1 MATYKTISNTFTVTT
16 VEDGVSVPS
25 YIQSQEA
32 WSNQATSSS
41 DTTMPSDCV
50 ESDWQDNTPQRN
62 GKSYLWRRSRQM
74 QLNSNN
80 EYEVVGAAPGWKYQ
94 RLSGTNGTSISPKG
108 TVVYVASSS
117 SGLPSSGV
125 TANDLAIVPSS
136 AKLYKYSN
144 GWSQVSTASSDG
156 DCYVVENDCTYG
168 GENVKGHMF
177 MFSTETGRWID
188 LGQFKGENGA
198 TYYTHIAWASD
209 VTIVNNVVTAISGF
223 SVGIGA
229 NGEAKPWMG
238 ICIDQNSADP
248 QTYTSYTWKYLKG
261 EQGAVL
267 SIDNTMD
274 SMQYRNTY
282 SGRTKITAR
291 VYTTATLYDKGVA
304 VPADAITWDATFVG
318 CSGGVGHKTQGGGF
332 VQDGT
337 IEATEN
343 PKCFYVDNMT
353 QERGSVTITATYK
366 GTVYTIIFTVVRL
379 IDAKKYQL
387 EVSPTG
393 ISYNRNE
400 SPSETVG
407 VYMKVVE
414 YSPDGSI
421 EYLETL
427 GNSLEFVVTAKDS
440 LGDNENYTY
449 PSNKIYYSSQR
460 SSWYFWTDCE
470 LYDSY
475 TIELLYGG
483 ETVDIQDVI
492 VSRYENGAAGQNSI
506 RLDLDNEMDA
516 LQYVGDEPIPN
527 AAALTNA
534 YLYNGATLV
543 NAASITKWECVA
555 NNCEGYAVNGNNT
568 NPKAFEVDELYAMSG
583 SLTIKATYKGNVYSA
598 VFSVD
603 KLVNQD
609 KYYLEILPN
618 AIPYNTDNGI
628 VNPNV
633 KIYVWK
639 SPYDGSAPVSISNLS
654 NEGISLVC
662 LPYAGAT
669 SGQAGTA
676 VSLVQHTPSGGTP
689 YWDFN
694 ANCASYSN
702 YVVTLYKGTSSQGK
716 VLDRET
722 IPVAKVSNGIGSL
735 VADLSNEMDAVPMT
749 YEGAVI
755 GSGSPKQV
763 ALSTTVTLFY
773 GTDSQTI
780 TSMSAGQYSSSAGNI
795 RVSFPKISGTNNYT
809 GVANIY
815 VTHNTTMTDDKVVI
829 PITAVCALGS
839 RTVEFTIQ
847 GVRAGAEGESPT
859 IYQISLSSNEIKVA
873 SDGQR
878 SISQIRAQI
887 YKTTGNE
894 TPVAANTEK
903 YLCYSIDSGT
913 ATPVPSNGVVPV
925 DSVTTNITFR
935 LYEDNTKTLLLDTE
949 TVPVVKDGD
958 DSYWF
963 DMQSA
968 TARVNQD
975 GIMVVNLSW
984 YVMRGGQIIAPTTD
998 KCYTKLSGSSS
1009 WTAATKGLN
1018 TTANMWFNAADIGGH
1033 PYDSTNDGIDI
1044 KYVDANN
1051 LTRVTKRISF
1061 TKDGENSTMYEIRP
1075 SIGDSISIASNET
1088 NMTIATITVTFHKK
1102 DGDGAWQSISGY
1114 AAMYTKRVTTS
1125 GVEYGTA
1132 PHTRMTS
1139 SASSWT
1145 ITGLNVHYS
1154 NTAYVIVFRTD
1165 SVYGASEAWSE
1176 DYIAKKEILI
1186 TKQGNSPI
1194 SYEIVVTSSEARI
1207 EPSGVMYGHVY
1218 WKLYSVQGTT
1228 RTELKNINATSGHA
1242 MQRKLNTANSWAAAT
1257 WNSTSNIY
1265 TDGGLYNN
1273 IDWKSIRSTLSAIPS
1288 SVELRYVLNGIVV
1301 AYTEVEFAIQGQ
1313 MGKNYYYA
1321 GEWSAN
1327 KTYTVT
1333 TYTTPFVQY
1342 GTETSV
1348 TGKQIKRYYVLIAE
1362 DGYTSTNETPGNTGH
1377 WVRMTNSFDYLISN
1391 AVFTDFAQLG
1401 ASVFNGDY
1409 MFSQHGYAVGYG
1421 GTRERV
1427 QDGSMFQYVDPENME
1442 GTPQDVD
1449 DELTIWYETPNS
1461 NIMGEGDVQ
1470 IDTAQLTSGLWYT
1483 FKIEGRGSA
1492 ANETLEWILDAGGY
1506 YVATGSLGYNGD
1518 NVYQNNIVNFRYDSQ
1533 EDLTLYVYETSGN
1546 RNAKLRHYSLRVC
1559 GFTPTYYLNL
1569 RTGQLVANDVT
1580 ARGAIY
1586 ADEGVFRGTVYAEN
1600 GEFNGTVHA
1609 TAGEFE
1615 GSDGMYG
1622 FNVSADERAIVVT
1635 GPSKVTPKT
1644 QNPSSI
1650 DDYVPTQDA
1659 QEVEYM
1665 RLGAWGVRPYRAGGM
1680 GILPRLVGRAL
1691 GASGGTSMQFSL
1703 DAMSLNFT
1711 VGNELYASYTPY
1723 QLGGSHVYEV
1733 IFGSLPTSSNG
1744 LQVGQVWND
1753 NGTLKIKQ

>member
-156 DCYVVENDCTYG
+156 DCYVVENNCTYG

-209 VTIVNNVVTAISGF
+209 VTIVNNVVTAVSGF
-223 SVGIGA
+223 SVGIGE

-238 ICIDQNSADP
+238 IRIDQNSADP

-304 VPADAITWDATFVG
+304 VPADAVTSWDATFVG

-337 IEATEN
+337 IEANEN

-414 YSPDGSI
+414 YSPDGSL

-440 LGDNENYTY
+440 LGDNENYIY

-460 SSWYFWTDCE
+460 SAWYFWTDCE

-662 LPYAGAT
+662 LPYTGAT

-722 IPVAKVSNGIGSL
+722 IPVAKVSNGQNSIRL
-735 VADLSNEMDAVPMT
+735 DLDNDMDSIQYV
-749 YEGAVI
+749 G
-755 GSGSPKQV
+755 
-763 ALSTTVTLFY
+763 TTARNT
-773 GTDSQTI
+773 
-780 TSMSAGQYSSSAGNI
+780 
-795 RVSFPKISGTNNYT
+795 
-809 GVANIY
+809 ANI
-815 VTHNTTMTDDKVVI
+815 
-829 PITAVCALGS
+829 
-839 RTVEFTIQ
+839 FTRVNLPGIW
-847 GVRAGAEGESPT
+847 RKR
-859 IYQISLSSNEIKVA
+859 SL
-873 SDGQR
+873 
-878 SISQIRAQI
+878 
-887 YKTTGNE
+887 
-894 TPVAANTEK
+894 
-903 YLCYSIDSGT
+903 
-913 ATPVPSNGVVPV
+913 PSNG
-925 DSVTTNITFR
+925 
-935 LYEDNTKTLLLDTE
+935 L
-949 TVPVVKDGD
+949 
-958 DSYWF
+958 
-963 DMQSA
+963 
-968 TARVNQD
+968 
-975 GIMVVNLSW
+975 
-984 YVMRGGQIIAPTTD
+984 
-998 KCYTKLSGSSS
+998 
-1009 WTAATKGLN
+1009 
-1018 TTANMWFNAADIGGH
+1018 
-1033 PYDSTNDGIDI
+1033 
-1044 KYVDANN
+1044 
-1051 LTRVTKRISF
+1051 
-1061 TKDGENSTMYEIRP
+1061 
-1075 SIGDSISIASNET
+1075 
-1088 NMTIATITVTFHKK
+1088 
-1102 DGDGAWQSISGY
+1102 
-1114 AAMYTKRVTTS
+1114 
-1125 GVEYGTA
+1125 
-1132 PHTRMTS
+1132 
-1139 SASSWT
+1139 
-1145 ITGLNVHYS
+1145 
-1154 NTAYVIVFRTD
+1154 
-1165 SVYGASEAWSE
+1165 
-1176 DYIAKKEILI
+1176 
-1186 TKQGNSPI
+1186 
-1194 SYEIVVTSSEARI
+1194 
-1207 EPSGVMYGHVY
+1207 
-1218 WKLYSVQGTT
+1218 
-1228 RTELKNINATSGHA
+1228 
-1242 MQRKLNTANSWAAAT
+1242 
-1257 WNSTSNIY
+1257 
-1265 TDGGLYNN
+1265 
-1273 IDWKSIRSTLSAIPS
+1273 
-1288 SVELRYVLNGIVV
+1288 
-1301 AYTEVEFAIQGQ
+1301 
-1313 MGKNYYYA
+1313 
-1321 GEWSAN
+1321 
-1327 KTYTVT
+1327 
-1333 TYTTPFVQY
+1333 
-1342 GTETSV
+1342 
-1348 TGKQIKRYYVLIAE
+1348 
-1362 DGYTSTNETPGNTGH
+1362 
-1377 WVRMTNSFDYLISN
+1377 
-1391 AVFTDFAQLG
+1391 
-1401 ASVFNGDY
+1401 
-1409 MFSQHGYAVGYG
+1409 
-1421 GTRERV
+1421 
-1427 QDGSMFQYVDPENME
+1427 
-1442 GTPQDVD
+1442 
-1449 DELTIWYETPNS
+1449 
-1461 NIMGEGDVQ
+1461 
-1470 IDTAQLTSGLWYT
+1470 
-1483 FKIEGRGSA
+1483 
-1492 ANETLEWILDAGGY
+1492 
-1506 YVATGSLGYNGD
+1506 
-1518 NVYQNNIVNFRYDSQ
+1518 
-1533 EDLTLYVYETSGN
+1533 
-1546 RNAKLRHYSLRVC
+1546 
-1559 GFTPTYYLNL
+1559 
-1569 RTGQLVANDVT
+1569 
-1580 ARGAIY
+1580 
-1586 ADEGVFRGTVYAEN
+1586 
-1600 GEFNGTVHA
+1600 
-1609 TAGEFE
+1609 
-1615 GSDGMYG
+1615 
-1622 FNVSADERAIVVT
+1622 
-1635 GPSKVTPKT
+1635 
-1644 QNPSSI
+1644 
-1650 DDYVPTQDA
+1650 
-1659 QEVEYM
+1659 
-1665 RLGAWGVRPYRAGGM
+1665 
-1680 GILPRLVGRAL
+1680 
-1691 GASGGTSMQFSL
+1691 
-1703 DAMSLNFT
+1703 
-1711 VGNELYASYTPY
+1711 
-1723 QLGGSHVYEV
+1723 
-1733 IFGSLPTSSNG
+1733 
-1744 LQVGQVWND
+1744 
-1753 NGTLKIKQ
+1753 